1 MAKGPRDAISN
12 HPTAQEAADECLLA
26 GGSAV
31 DAVLA
36 AYFALA
42 GATPWGLLAPVT
54 LLVAGSGTGVRAVD
68 GRARQPGLGVERPVR
83 YNDDA
88 SAPIIARASASA
100 TPAAISMAAS
110 MFGRE
115 SLVKLATLGARVAR
129 KQGARERAAL
139 LTRFGSAKAWVL
151 QDRAFLAELAERVPR
166 FEGALLQPADLAIE
180 GADVLP
186 CEPTLSLAGVRL
198 ALPPWHELAAAPS
211 ASPSPTPG
219 PSPAAGAPANT
230 DDPASPDAAPGA
242 DPASPDAAVGSASL
256 AATPGA
262 PAPRI
267 ELAEASPALSAA
279 AAPLAP
285 PSFCFLAMACERGSL
300 AALLLRQPARSVQL
314 FDGEVDL
321 PALGQPVLKGIPR
334 LRPGASLPLSAPL
347 AVFFDGSRLTHIG
360 GTTAE
365 QFSEDELAALLAQ
378 GTAMGLTQRAGTIL
392 AARLPA

>member
-1 MAKGPRDAISN
+1 M
-12 HPTAQEAADECLLA
+12 LA
-26 GGSAV
+26 S
-31 DAVLA
+31 
-36 AYFALA
+36 YFALA

-88 SAPIIARASASA
+88 SAPLIARASASA
-100 TPAAISMAAS
+100 TPAAIAMAAS

-115 SLVKLATLGARVAR
+115 SLVKLATLGARIAR

-180 GADVLP
+180 GADALP

-198 ALPPWHELAAAPS
+198 ALPPWHELAAPS
-211 ASPSPTPG
+211 ASLSPATG
-219 PSPAAGAPANT
+219 PSPATGADPAATSAPTNT
-230 DDPASPDAAPGA
+230 DDPTSPEAAPGA
-242 DPASPDAAVGSASL
+242 DPAIPGAAAVGSAGPDA

-262 PAPRI
+262 SAPRI
-267 ELAEASPALSAA
+267 ALAGASPALSAA

-300 AALLLRQPARSVQL
+300 AALLLRQPARSVPL

-365 QFSEDELAALLAQ
+365 QFSEQELTALLAQ
-378 GTAMGLTQRAGTIL
+378 GTMMGLTQRAGTIL